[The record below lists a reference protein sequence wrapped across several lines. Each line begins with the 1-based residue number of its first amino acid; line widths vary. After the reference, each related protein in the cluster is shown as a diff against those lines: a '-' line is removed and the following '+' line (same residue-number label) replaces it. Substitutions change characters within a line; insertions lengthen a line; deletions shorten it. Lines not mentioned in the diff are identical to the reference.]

1 MQQNRQFIDV
11 EAPTVEEA
19 VRKGI
24 KELNT
29 SIEKIDIEILDEPK
43 KGGFFK
49 RQSLTAKVRLTMI
62 GGAAAP
68 VKEPEK
74 KEEKPAEAKPEQ
86 PKKDK
91 REFGRRHFHS
101 KKDRHVKQP
110 EAPVQQAPPSQ
121 PASPERPLKPS
132 QPQIQQ
138 APVQE
143 KEEVFPHTEL
153 QDKIMESFRT
163 ITGMMGFEIN
173 PEIIELKNKY
183 RIIVKDAKHANLLI
197 GKNGKTLEALQHI
210 INKMYAGNEAK
221 PIYLD
226 IKGYVK
232 QKRKNRMERHWKKE
246 AQ

>member
-1 MQQNRQFIDV
+1 MQQNRRFIDV
-11 EAPTVEEA
+11 EAASVEEA

-43 KGGFFK
+43 KGGLFK
-49 RQSLTAKVRLTMI
+49 RQSNIAKVRLTVM
-62 GGAAAP
+62 GEYAAEPAAPAP

-74 KEEKPAEAKPEQ
+74 PRMQEKPRQEAAP
-86 PKKDK
+86 
-91 REFGRRHFHS
+91 
-101 KKDRHVKQP
+101 
-110 EAPVQQAPPSQ
+110 APVKPAQAMPAGQVQKKEKPKPAQTVQ
-121 PASPERPLKPS
+121 PAET
-132 QPQIQQ
+132 
-138 APVQE
+138 
-143 KEEVFPHTEL
+143 KEEVIQNSEA
-153 QDKIMESFRT
+153 QKKILESFRN
-163 ITGMMGFEIN
+163 ITNMMGFELN
-173 PEIIELKNKY
+173 PEIIELKNKF

-210 INKMYAGNEAK
+210 MNKMYAGNDAK

-232 QKRKNRMERHWKKE
+232 QKRKNRMERHWKRE

>member
-1 MQQNRQFIDV
+1 MQQQLKTKRKERAMQQNRRFIDV
-11 EAPTVEEA
+11 EAPSVEEA

-43 KGGFFK
+43 KGGLFK
-49 RQSLTAKVRLTMI
+49 RQSNIAKVRLTVM
-62 GGAAAP
+62 GEYAVEPAAP
-68 VKEPEK
+68 ATVKEPEK
-74 KEEKPAEAKPEQ
+74 PRMPEAPRREAEPAPVKPAPANQMQKRERQERPQPVKNAKPAE
-86 PKKDK
+86 
-91 REFGRRHFHS
+91 
-101 KKDRHVKQP
+101 V
-110 EAPVQQAPPSQ
+110 
-121 PASPERPLKPS
+121 
-132 QPQIQQ
+132 
-138 APVQE
+138 
-143 KEEVFPHTEL
+143 KEEIIQNSEA
-153 QDKIMESFRT
+153 QKKILESFRN
-163 ITGMMGFEIN
+163 ITNMMGFELN
-173 PEIIELKNKY
+173 PDIIELKNKF

-210 INKMYAGNEAK
+210 MNKMFAGNDAK